1 MAILDSL
8 RKLRRWD
15 EEALHFVDL
24 CCGSAMTA
32 TFLALSAP
40 KSTVTAVDI
49 RPPQH
54 LPHFHEA
61 GIANVRYLCED
72 MTRPGFLEVME
83 KALLD
88 VALPAIALSV
98 VATQIYNRF
107 PQLVLGKGGRA
118 SDWAHV
124 VAITTRGPEERY
136 ERWAHGLAQLLPEV
150 PVLWTSNS
158 LEAAHWDSQQQ
169 VEVLWLLAQLR
180 VPKTGFAAEHVQRCQ
195 ENAARISEEL
205 QPADL
210 SRLAWSL
217 ARLQKL
223 PAATAQ
229 ALAAQALPQVEAFEP
244 ADLARLA
251 AALCRFLLG
260 LDMSESVLQS
270 RINELRERPILPM
283 LVIDSMLP
291 GQRLVFNSPNK
302 ELQVLVE
309 EEQDIGVIGMV
320 RSRFGTSPARHGVSA
335 TLKQVNFNQWE
346 LKALR
351 HFKVLGPAEH
361 DGDITRAKVEWVN
374 DETSE
379 EDVKLAETLVPLV
392 DEWTAT
398 LMEMGKERYDGQLA
412 DILKDL
418 GDMPEA
424 KAPGQLAI
432 WVAALV
438 NPIPALG
445 VAYEIR
451 PAVLSASSV
460 RERLEV
466 AIEGIRGS
474 IDHISGKRKLF

>member
-1 MAILDSL
+1 
-8 RKLRRWD
+8 
-15 EEALHFVDL
+15 
-24 CCGSAMTA
+24 MTA

-88 VALPAIALSV
+88 VALPAIVLGMHCCGALSV

-107 PQLVLGKGGRA
+107 PQC
-118 SDWAHV
+118 
-124 VAITTRGPEERY
+124 VAILLCPCCLLRNIDVKRADSLMPEVPKSLLSLSEARPEERY
-136 ERWAHGLAQLLPEV
+136 ERWAHGLAQLLPEASVLGHDEGAWQLYVGLLVHLRCAVVEYQDLWSACSGSSQVLQGLKISGV
-150 PVLWTSNS
+150 PETKSAAFVGS
-158 LEAAHWDSQQQ
+158 LKASS
-169 VEVLWLLAQLR
+169 V
-180 VPKTGFAAEHVQRCQ
+180 
-195 ENAARISEEL
+195 S
-205 QPADL
+205 
-210 SRLAWSL
+210 
-217 ARLQKL
+217 
-223 PAATAQ
+223 
-229 ALAAQALPQVEAFEP
+229 
-244 ADLARLA
+244 
-251 AALCRFLLG
+251 CRH
-260 LDMSESVLQS
+260 VLQS